1 MEFYSNLI
9 FIRHAENVENKKL
22 NNNLLPLSEQGV
34 KQAKF
39 VSSILKNKF
48 DIIISSPSRRALM
61 TAKIIDSNK
70 EIIIDSRLIER
81 GWGNK
86 EQDGKETDK
95 QALIRLNEF
104 LIDIMNKYP
113 NKKILLVTHGALI
126 KIAQDL
132 IEEKEIVRDNVDNC
146 TIVKYTKNKQKQIIK
161 I

>member
-1 MEFYSNLI
+1 MKIYNNLI
-9 FIRHAENVENKKL
+9 FVRHAENIQNNKL
-22 NNNLLPLSEQGV
+22 DNNLLPLSEQGM
-34 KQAKF
+34 KQARF

-48 DIIISSPSRRALM
+48 DVIISSPSKRTLM
-61 TAKIIDSNK
+61 TAKVIAPNK
-70 EIIIDSRLIER
+70 EIIIDSRLLER

-95 QALIRLNEF
+95 QVLIRLKEF

-113 NKKILLVTHGALI
+113 NKNILLVTHGSLI

-132 IEEKEIVRDNVDNC
+132 IEEKKIIRDNVDNC
-146 TIVKYTKNKQKQIIK
+146 TIVEYTKNKQKQIIK